1 MEGAQGSGRCQAK
14 AHGAAEH
21 TGEAGNGCAPARRG
35 VGVSLSFPAVISR
48 RQYESTTACL
58 VFRPHVQNIAP
69 RRAPRTARTGRG
81 FERARGGGANARARG
96 AARARAPRWPRW
108 PLRRCALVCGE
119 SECGLNVCGVWC
131 RDGVR
136 VRDHAR
142 GSVPL
147 VRGAAVYFI
156 LYAIPYGRIGIR
168 YTALLYYMSYC
179 RPRVG
184 RRALRTAQ
192 RTGGRGNTYLN

>member
-1 MEGAQGSGRCQAK
+1 MDLLGMGGWAQFRCDIFR
-14 AHGAAEH
+14 G
-21 TGEAGNGCAPARRG
+21 TRCRSFSLDTCVYVLLCVGCAG
-35 VGVSLSFPAVISR
+35 VVLCVCACVRVSLSGWAGPVFIR
-48 RQYESTTACL
+48 RDSHQPGYRLYGNRNA
-58 VFRPHVQNIAP
+58 
-69 RRAPRTARTGRG
+69 
-81 FERARGGGANARARG
+81 RARGGGANGPRG
-96 AARARAPRWPRW
+96 AARARAPLAALLA

-156 LYAIPYGRIGIR
+156 LYAIYRTWDRTAVYDIYGF
-168 YTALLYYMSYC
+168 TLLYELLSAA
-179 RPRVG
+179 G
-184 RRALRTAQ
+184 RSARTPHRTAHRRQ
-192 RTGGRGNTYLN
+192 G

>member
-1 MEGAQGSGRCQAK
+1 MDLLGMGGWAQFRCDIFR
-14 AHGAAEH
+14 G
-21 TGEAGNGCAPARRG
+21 TRCRSFSLDTCVYVLLCVGCAG
-35 VGVSLSFPAVISR
+35 VVLCVCACVRVSLSGWAGPVFIR
-48 RQYESTTACL
+48 RDSHQPGYRLYGNRNA
-58 VFRPHVQNIAP
+58 
-69 RRAPRTARTGRG
+69 
-81 FERARGGGANARARG
+81 RARGGGANGARG

-147 VRGAAVYFI
+147 VRGAAVYFNI
-156 LYAIPYGRIGIR
+156 IYAKYTVYGRIRYIR
-168 YTALLYYMSYC
+168 LYFII
-179 RPRVG
+179 
-184 RRALRTAQ
+184 
-192 RTGGRGNTYLN
+192 

>member
-1 MEGAQGSGRCQAK
+1 MDLLGMGGWAQFRCDIFR
-14 AHGAAEH
+14 G
-21 TGEAGNGCAPARRG
+21 TRCRSFSLDTCVYVLLCVGCAG
-35 VGVSLSFPAVISR
+35 VVLCVCTCVRVSLSGWAGPVFIR
-48 RQYESTTACL
+48 RDSHQPGYRLYGNRNA
-58 VFRPHVQNIAP
+58 
-69 RRAPRTARTGRG
+69 
-81 FERARGGGANARARG
+81 RARGGGANARARG

>member
-1 MEGAQGSGRCQAK
+1 MDLLGMGGWAQFRCDIFR
-14 AHGAAEH
+14 G
-21 TGEAGNGCAPARRG
+21 TRCRSFSLDTCVYVLLCVGCAG
-35 VGVSLSFPAVISR
+35 VVLCVCACVRVSLSGWAGPVFIR
-48 RQYESTTACL
+48 RDSHQPGYRLYGNRNA
-58 VFRPHVQNIAP
+58 
-69 RRAPRTARTGRG
+69 
-81 FERARGGGANARARG
+81 RARGGGANARARG

-156 LYAIPYGRIGIR
+156 LYAIYRTAVYDIYGF
-168 YTALLYYMSYC
+168 TLLYELLSAA
-179 RPRVG
+179 G
-184 RRALRTAQ
+184 RSARTPHRTAHRRQ
-192 RTGGRGNTYLN
+192 G

>member
-1 MEGAQGSGRCQAK
+1 MFCVCVRACACRCRGGRAPYLFGVIVINPVTACTETGMRARAGGAQ
-14 AHGAAEH
+14 
-21 TGEAGNGCAPARRG
+21 TGARR
-35 VGVSLSFPAVISR
+35 R
-48 RQYESTTACL
+48 
-58 VFRPHVQNIAP
+58 
-69 RRAPRTARTGRG
+69 
-81 FERARGGGANARARG
+81 
-96 AARARAPRWPRW
+96 ARARAPRWPRW

-156 LYAIPYGRIGIR
+156 LYAIYRTAVYDIYGF
-168 YTALLYYMSYC
+168 TLLYELLSAA
-179 RPRVG
+179 G
-184 RRALRTAQ
+184 RSARTPHRTAHRRQ
-192 RTGGRGNTYLN
+192 G